1 MFLKYLIL
9 TCISWAKWPQALFLI
24 NFLKGKKKQ
33 KEKLARDTGS
43 DPSQSPPDCAGL
55 LLAWGWRR
63 GGAELTFPH
72 GFISSCHHSLC
83 QWQSRDTSPIWGQEQ
98 RQHSQTPTGA
108 ITKHELKSSFFNI
121 KSHWNKESSF
131 FYFKQYILREWEIKF
146 EESLPIRKPPFN
158 YNTQEITEWMAGT
171 VIRDWHRRMTG
182 TEIRPLHHKATYHK
196 SLSGRLTIWLYCQL
210 NS

>member
-1 MFLKYLIL
+1 MTLLKVLQ
-9 TCISWAKWPQALFLI
+9 T
-24 NFLKGKKKQ
+24 
-33 KEKLARDTGS
+33 
-43 DPSQSPPDCAGL
+43 AGL
-55 LLAWGWRR
+55 FQAWSCVR
-63 GGAELTFPH
+63 GRAGPTLPC
-72 GFISSCHHSLC
+72 GFISSYHRSPS
-83 QWQSRDTSPIWGQEQ
+83 QWQSMDASLHLILGPKAAQPFPNTHQGNNQM
-98 RQHSQTPTGA
+98 
-108 ITKHELKSSFFNI
+108 
-121 KSHWNKESSF
+121 WNKKLF
-131 FYFKQYILREWEIKF
+131 FFLTLKAAETKGLFFFFLKQYILREWEIKF